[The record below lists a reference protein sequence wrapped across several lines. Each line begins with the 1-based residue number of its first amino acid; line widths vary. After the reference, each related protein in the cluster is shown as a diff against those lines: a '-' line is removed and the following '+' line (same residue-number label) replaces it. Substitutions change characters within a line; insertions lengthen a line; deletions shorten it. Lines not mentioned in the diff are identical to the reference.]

1 MGEKDFRSLIEEFP
15 EFKEGDIVDLRLQ
28 FQTFDLNQDGII
40 DFKELMQVLDD
51 LGDRSEPSVRQ
62 QYFNEI
68 DKDGSGAID
77 FEEFLA
83 LIYQLRKK
91 TDVFN
96 ERSEF
101 GQIGSLYWL
110 YTFQIWM
117 PAPGWCGALPVHSPA
132 GPSLLARVCT
142 RRRVAPCWW
151 PVRPPVPSSAL
162 AGFSVWHG
170 AGSASVSQSVRWAQ
184 SGDRYVSLRSLPWWR
199 RSSTGAARL
208 PLACG
213 EIRHQRP
220 VELEMRWGVGREVG
234 IRWTASRIL
243 SRVGPGPVVPGLGVG
258 PLGPSGCDLPGSP
271 ELFDRTTGHRHGNK
285 QSGGGWAVRRPV
297 HTTD

>member
-1 MGEKDFRSLIEEFP
+1 MGCAPSYPITRSPIIYEPNAYFNITGTRKTHGENELKNTEFQNIQEHYWEKLLQERRRSAVNRRKFQEMGEKDFRSLIEEFP

-101 GQIGSLYWL
+101 GQIGSLCKRG
-110 YTFQIWM
+110 TDNIQ
-117 PAPGWCGALPVHSPA
+117 
-132 GPSLLARVCT
+132 RV
-142 RRRVAPCWW
+142 RKLSVAKQM
-151 PVRPPVPSSAL
+151 L
-162 AGFSVWHG
+162 
-170 AGSASVSQSVRWAQ
+170 
-184 SGDRYVSLRSLPWWR
+184 
-199 RSSTGAARL
+199 TG
-208 PLACG
+208 
-213 EIRHQRP
+213 
-220 VELEMRWGVGREVG
+220 
-234 IRWTASRIL
+234 
-243 SRVGPGPVVPGLGVG
+243 
-258 PLGPSGCDLPGSP
+258 
-271 ELFDRTTGHRHGNK
+271 LF
-285 QSGGGWAVRRPV
+285 
-297 HTTD
+297 